1 MQRLEENGCFL
12 LFHLLLSRFLGV
24 VFITILNL
32 LKKLRTAKRI
42 KQTDMM
48 DSKEN
53 ASKYSRIEN
62 GTTSLKVDQLEDF
75 MDILEISPEEFFHMA
90 YIKNSLSKFKADYRI
105 AVRYNTSVEEKDSFV
120 DKYFPKNT
128 NIKSMSKLELCYYCM
143 INSHFF
149 TLRDDIVGLSPEEVR
164 YILSLLRNNH
174 YQLFYDYTIALN
186 TMKFMNEEQID
197 KIIAAMIPIEDRD
210 IRPSDLINTAFN
222 LLTNAI
228 SYNIYNLNYR
238 KASYYVAQAET
249 LVNYTTGYYSKINLE
264 YSKCMVNNFLFKDST
279 YIQKA
284 RNVIQT
290 TRDIGDSFTANE
302 MERELNILIND
313 PKHYQNRHD
322 FPSVPINE

>member
-1 MQRLEENGCFL
+1 M
-12 LFHLLLSRFLGV
+12 
-24 VFITILNL
+24 TILNL
-32 LKKLRTAKRI
+32 LKKIRTTKRI
-42 KQTDMM
+42 KQADMM

-62 GTTSLKVDQLEDF
+62 GSTSLKLDQLEDF
-75 MDILEISPEEFFHMA
+75 INTLEMSPDEFFHMA
-90 YIKNSLSKFKADYRI
+90 YTENSLAKFKFDLRNDIRSNASKVTEGYYI
-105 AVRYNTSVEEKDSFV
+105 K
-120 DKYFPKNT
+120 KYFPKHSD
-128 NIKSMSKLELCYYCM
+128 IKRMTKLELCYYC
-143 INSHFF
+143 IIKNHFF
-149 TLRDDIVGLSPEEVR
+149 TLRPDIDGMTDEEVR
-164 YILSLLRNNH
+164 YVLSILRNNH

-186 TMKFMNEEQID
+186 AMKFMNGEQID
-197 KIIAAMIPIEDRD
+197 KLIDAMVPIEDRD
-210 IRPSDLINTAFN
+210 IRTPDLINTAFN

-290 TRDIGDSFTANE
+290 TRDIGDHFTANE
-302 MERELNILIND
+302 MEKELNILINH
-313 PKHYQNRHD
+313 PNHYQNRHD